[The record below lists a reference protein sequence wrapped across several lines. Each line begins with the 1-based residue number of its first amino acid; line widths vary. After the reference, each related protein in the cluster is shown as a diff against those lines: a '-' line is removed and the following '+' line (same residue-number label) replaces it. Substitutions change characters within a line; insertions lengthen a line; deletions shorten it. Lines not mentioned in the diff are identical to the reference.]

1 MAPFSEIEAALEQ
14 VLREVPTPAGLPRAA
29 LPDFDQKLAQHNP
42 EAAAVAKVIFADI
55 GDAMARVAEGN
66 REHSRMVR
74 AVTAMRDGDYHGA
87 KNHFDNLSQD
97 SIVRGWLRLD
107 ERRNHGSDTALTRA
121 IAGLTQHPSTWA
133 MDTEQARQLIERAWA
148 VRGRSGGWD
157 LGRPAQEGERLQIG
171 GVTFELRV
179 TEAGPVLI
187 RPAYPTPEAG
197 QRWRGGEHLYLI
209 TDSGSAV
216 DLSSAEL
223 VPLAPDT
230 HAPHGLERGVTFT
243 LEQA

>member
-1 MAPFSEIEAALEQ
+1 MAAFSEIEAALEA

-29 LPDFDQKLAQHNP
+29 LPDFDLKLAQENP
-42 EAAAVAKVIFADI
+42 EAAAVAKLVFADI
-55 GDAMARVAEGN
+55 GDAMARVQVGH
-66 REHSRMVR
+66 REYPRMVR
-74 AVTAMRDGDYHGA
+74 AVAAMRNGDYHGA
-87 KNHFDNLSQD
+87 KNHFDDLDQD

-107 ERRNHGSDTALTRA
+107 RRRNSGTDTALTRA
-121 IAGLTQHPSTWA
+121 IAGLTQHPSTWE
-133 MDTEQARQLIERAWA
+133 MDAEQARQLIERAWA
-148 VRGRSGGWD
+148 VRSRASGWD

-197 QRWRGGEHLYLI
+197 QRWRGEGRLYLI
-209 TDSGSAV
+209 TDGGSAV
-216 DLSSAEL
+216 DLASAEL

-243 LEQA
+243 LE